1 MSHLTSKFVPFAVIA
16 AAAVPAPAFAQ
27 SIGYGDYTGGDAGEV
42 ASGDS
47 GADASPET
55 RSRRGSRRGKGT
67 RVEFAPYIEVAQVA
81 TAELSPGNDV
91 LTYSQVAAGIDAA
104 MIGQNN
110 AVSASLRYER
120 RIAWNN
126 KTSDG
131 DTISGIVNGYA
142 TVTPGV
148 QLHAGALA
156 ARTRIEDGGSAV
168 LGPLGDDDAVT
179 QVYSVYA
186 GPSVATAVGDVAV
199 SANYRFGYT
208 RVESPDA
215 VATAPGSAGVDVF
228 DDSTVHAANASA
240 TLAPN
245 TALPVGL
252 GVAGQVYRED
262 ISNLDQRVDDRRA
275 MATVTVPLGPSLAVS
290 GSVGYEDVEISAR
303 DAVRDANG
311 DPIVGPDGR
320 FVTDKSTPRILAFDE
335 SGLIWDA
342 GVTWRPS
349 RRTTLEA
356 HVGRRYGSTSVWG
369 TFSYAPN
376 TRSLLSI
383 GAYDNVA
390 GFGGQIN
397 NFLSDLPD
405 DFVAVRDP
413 ISGDLTGCVSSLE
426 SGNCL
431 SGALGSVRSS
441 TFRARGI
448 AANYSYNFGRFRAG
462 LGGGYDRRKFIA
474 APGTVLAAANGVV
487 DENYWLAA
495 YLNGRLD
502 RRSSFSTNIYANWL
516 QTGDGLTGDVSA
528 LGATAAYYRTLAPR
542 LSATAALGIDSVNRE
557 DTLEDFTRASALL
570 GLRYTFGTSRGR

>member
-1 MSHLTSKFVPFAVIA
+1 MSRFPNKVLPLALIA
-16 AAAVPAPAFAQ
+16 AMAAPAPLAAQ
-27 SIGYGDYTGGDAGEV
+27 EIGYGDYTGGEAGV
-42 ASGDS
+42 SAGDD
-47 GADASPET
+47 GGEGGYEG
-55 RSRRGSRRGKGT
+55 RSRRGSRGGKAT
-67 RVEFAPYIEVAQVA
+67 RVEFAPYIEFAQVA
-81 TAELSPGNDV
+81 AAELSPGNDV
-91 LTYSQVAAGIDAA
+91 LTYSQIAAGIDAA
-104 MIGQNN
+104 LIGQHN

-120 RIAWNN
+120 RIAWDND
-126 KTSDG
+126 TSDG
-131 DTISGIVNGYA
+131 DTISGVVNGYA

-148 QLHAGALA
+148 QIHAGALA

-186 GPSVATAVGDVAV
+186 GPSVATALGDVAV
-199 SANYRFGYT
+199 NANYRIGYS

-215 VATAPGSAGVDVF
+215 VAVAPGSPGVDVF
-228 DDSTVHAANASA
+228 DESTVHAANVSA
-240 TLAPN
+240 GLAPN
-245 TALPVGL
+245 TALPVGV
-252 GVAGQVYRED
+252 GVAGQLYRED

-303 DAVRDANG
+303 DAVRDAAGN
-311 DPIVGPDGR
+311 PVIGPDGR
-320 FVTDKSTPRILAFDE
+320 FVTDKSAPRILAFDE

-349 RRTTLEA
+349 RRTSLEA

-397 NFLSDLPD
+397 SFLADLPE
-405 DFVAVRDP
+405 DFVAIRDP

-448 AANYSYNFGRFRAG
+448 AANYSHRFGRYTAG
-462 LGGGYDRRKFIA
+462 VGAGYDRRKFIA

-495 YLNGRLD
+495 YLNGRID
-502 RRSSFSTNIYANWL
+502 RHSSFQTNIYANWL
-516 QTGDGLTGDVSA
+516 ETGDGLTGDVSA
-528 LGATAAYYRTLAPR
+528 LGATAAYYRSLAPR
-542 LSATAALGIDSVNRE
+542 LSATAAVGIDSVSRE
-557 DTLEDFTRASALL
+557 DPLEDQTAASALL
-570 GLRYTFGTSRGR
+570 GVRYTFGSSRGN